1 VTLTLPGVSEQRG
14 PHLVANPERV
24 VAILGVGVVPAQTPI
39 LRADDL
45 GAVRGD
51 GIFETLHV
59 RDGKPWLLD
68 EHLARMARS
77 AALLGLDLPGEAALR
92 GLVDQVVAAW
102 PATRE
107 GSLRV
112 ICTRGGE
119 DGGPVTVFATVS
131 IVGEA
136 LRRARHHGVAAV
148 TAPLGVPADLRAD
161 APWLLGGA
169 KTLSYAVNM
178 ASLRWAASVGAD
190 DVLWTSTDGYVLE
203 APTSTLVWLAGD
215 TLCTVPAERT
225 GILPGTTARWL
236 LNHAADL
243 GWRTDERMIT
253 PDSLVDVDGAW
264 LTSSVRGVAAVR
276 SVDGRDV
283 TPSPFTPKIRELLG
297 FA

>member
-1 VTLTLPGVSEQRG
+1 VSEQHG
-14 PHLVANPERV
+14 KHLVANPERV
-24 VAILGVGVVPAQTPI
+24 VAILGVGVVPAQTPV

-51 GIFETLHV
+51 GIFETMHV
-59 RDGKPWLLD
+59 RDGKAWLLD

-77 AALLGLDLPGEAALR
+77 ARLLALDLPGEDELR
-92 GLVDQVVAAW
+92 GLIDQAVAAW

-112 ICTRGGE
+112 SCTRGGE

-131 IVGEA
+131 VVGRA
-136 LRRARHHGVAAV
+136 LRRARHEGVAAL
-148 TAPLGVPADLRAD
+148 TAPLGLAADLRAR

-178 ASLRWAASVGAD
+178 ASLRWAASEGAE
-190 DVLWTSTDGYVLE
+190 DVLWTSSDGYLLE
-203 APTSTLVWLAGD
+203 APTSTLVWLTGD

-236 LNHAADL
+236 LDHAAEL
-243 GWRTDERMIT
+243 GWQTEERMVT
-253 PDSLVDVDGAW
+253 PEELRSTDGAW

-276 SVDGRDV
+276 SLDGV
-283 TPSPFTPKIRELLG
+283 ALAVSPYTSKIRELLG